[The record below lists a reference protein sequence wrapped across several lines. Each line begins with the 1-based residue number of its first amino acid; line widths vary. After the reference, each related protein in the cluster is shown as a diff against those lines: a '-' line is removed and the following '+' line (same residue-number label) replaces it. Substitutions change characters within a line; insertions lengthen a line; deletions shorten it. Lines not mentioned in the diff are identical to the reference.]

1 MDKLSRTLG
10 LFFSICGI
18 IGGILLVVAAFL
30 EDAFPRPLMLT
41 AAVCVF
47 LNSIGIILNLQRV
60 HKNQAANNTQDN

>member
-30 EDAFPRPLMLT
+30 EDAFPRPLMLI

-47 LNSIGIILNLQRV
+47 LNSIGIILNFQRLR
-60 HKNQAANNTQDN
+60 KNQTADGSA